1 MEAKELSVVGAHVFT
16 PQVFADSRGAFVS
29 PFQEEAF
36 VRQTG
41 HRLFPVEQISHSR
54 SRRGVVRGVHF
65 TRTPPG
71 MAKYVYCPR
80 GRALDII
87 VDLRRGSP
95 TFGRHATVVLDPVD
109 FRAVYFPVG
118 LGHAFVALEDDT
130 VMAYTLSLAYAPENE
145 LALSV
150 YDPDLALSL
159 PEDIEPVVSERDRV
173 AQSLE
178 QALESGVLP
187 DYEQCL
193 ELDARLVR

>member
-1 MEAKELSVVGAHVFT
+1 MEAKELGVVGAHVFT

-29 PFQEEAF
+29 PFQEEVF

-150 YDPDLALSL
+150 YDPDLALPL

-178 QALESGVLP
+178 QALESGMLP

-193 ELDARLVR
+193 ELDARLAR

>member
-1 MEAKELSVVGAHVFT
+1 MEAKELGVVGAHVFT

-145 LALSV
+145 MALSV
-150 YDPDLALSL
+150 YDPDLALPL

-193 ELDARLVR
+193 ELDARLAR

>member
-1 MEAKELSVVGAHVFT
+1 MEAKELGVVGAHVFT

-150 YDPDLALSL
+150 YDPDLALPL

-178 QALESGVLP
+178 QALESRLLP

-193 ELDARLVR
+193 ELDARLAR

>member
-1 MEAKELSVVGAHVFT
+1 MEAKELGVVGAHVFT

-95 TFGRHATVVLDPVD
+95 TFGRHTTVVLDPVD

-193 ELDARLVR
+193 ELDARLAR

>member
-1 MEAKELSVVGAHVFT
+1 MEAKELGVVGAHVFT

-29 PFQEEAF
+29 PFQEEVF

-150 YDPDLALSL
+150 YDPDLALPL

-193 ELDARLVR
+193 ELDARLAR

>member
-1 MEAKELSVVGAHVFT
+1 MEAKELGVVGAHVFT
-16 PQVFADSRGAFVS
+16 PQVFADPRGAFVS

-41 HRLFPVEQISHSR
+41 HRLFPVAQSSHSR

-150 YDPDLALSL
+150 DDPDLALSL
-159 PEDIEPVVSERDRV
+159 PEDIEPVVSERDRA
-173 AQSLE
+173 AQSLA

-193 ELDARLVR
+193 ELDARLAR

>member
-1 MEAKELSVVGAHVFT
+1 MEAKELGVVGAHVFT

-193 ELDARLVR
+193 ELDAELAR

>member
-1 MEAKELSVVGAHVFT
+1 MEAKELGVVGAHVFT

-178 QALESGVLP
+178 QALESGLLP

-193 ELDARLVR
+193 ELDAELAR

>member
-1 MEAKELSVVGAHVFT
+1 MEAKELGVVGAHVFT

-193 ELDARLVR
+193 ELDARLAR

>member
-1 MEAKELSVVGAHVFT
+1 MEAKELGVVGAHVFT

-109 FRAVYFPVG
+109 FRAVFFPVG

-150 YDPDLALSL
+150 YDPDLALPL

-193 ELDARLVR
+193 ELDARLAR

>member
-1 MEAKELSVVGAHVFT
+1 MEAKELGVVGAHVFT

-193 ELDARLVR
+193 ELDAKLAR

>member
-1 MEAKELSVVGAHVFT
+1 MEAKELGVVGAHVFT

-130 VMAYTLSLAYAPENE
+130 VMAYTLSLAYDPENE

-193 ELDARLVR
+193 ELDARLAR

>member
-1 MEAKELSVVGAHVFT
+1 MEAKELGVVGAHVFT

-150 YDPDLALSL
+150 YDPDLALPL

-178 QALESGVLP
+178 QALESGLLP

-193 ELDARLVR
+193 ELDAELAR

>member
-1 MEAKELSVVGAHVFT
+1 MEAKELGVVGAHVFT

-150 YDPDLALSL
+150 YDPDLALPL

-187 DYEQCL
+187 EYEQCL
-193 ELDARLVR
+193 ELDARLAR

>member
-1 MEAKELSVVGAHVFT
+1 MEAKELGVVGAHVFT

-54 SRRGVVRGVHF
+54 SRRGVVRGIHF

-130 VMAYTLSLAYAPENE
+130 VMAYTLSLAYSPENE

-193 ELDARLVR
+193 ELDARLAR

>member
-1 MEAKELSVVGAHVFT
+1 MEAKELGVVGAHVFT

-178 QALESGVLP
+178 QALELGVLP

-193 ELDARLVR
+193 ELDAELAR

>member
-1 MEAKELSVVGAHVFT
+1 MEAKELGVVGAHVFT

-150 YDPDLALSL
+150 YDPDLALPL

-193 ELDARLVR
+193 ELDARLAR

>member
-1 MEAKELSVVGAHVFT
+1 MEAKELGVVGAHVFT

-150 YDPDLALSL
+150 YDPDLALPL

-178 QALESGVLP
+178 QALESGLLP

-193 ELDARLVR
+193 ELDARLAR

>member
-1 MEAKELSVVGAHVFT
+1 MEAKELGVVGAHVFT

-150 YDPDLALSL
+150 YDPDLALPL

-178 QALESGVLP
+178 QALESRLLP

-193 ELDARLVR
+193 ELDAQLAR

>member
-1 MEAKELSVVGAHVFT
+1 MEAKELGVVGAHVFT

-150 YDPDLALSL
+150 YDRDLALPL

-178 QALESGVLP
+178 QALESGMLP

-193 ELDARLVR
+193 ELDAQLAR